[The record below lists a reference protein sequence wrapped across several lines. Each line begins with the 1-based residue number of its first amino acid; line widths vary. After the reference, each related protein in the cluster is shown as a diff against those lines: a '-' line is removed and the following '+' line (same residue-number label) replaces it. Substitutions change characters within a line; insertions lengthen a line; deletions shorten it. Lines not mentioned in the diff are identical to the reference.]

1 MVTRHTGAVRRI
13 ALAAALIAAPLTL
26 GAAPAAHA
34 VTGAAASD
42 TTYGYT
48 ARLDIGDGT
57 RACSGTLVDSEWLL
71 TAASC
76 FADDPAASLSVPAGK
91 PKLTTSV
98 TVGRTDLTTTD
109 GAVRT
114 VVELVPRTDR
124 DLVLARLNRPVTDV
138 TPVAPATTQATAGE
152 SLTFAGYGRTRDE
165 WAPLKLH
172 TGTLSVDSSDS
183 TTATVTGQG
192 AAVCAGDAGGP
203 EVRVTGGK
211 ATLVA
216 VNSRSW
222 QGGCFG
228 TDTAETRTGGIAT
241 RVDGLGDWIA
251 SKVNAT
257 RITDFDCDGVED
269 VAVGDPTASVN
280 GMSEA
285 GIVKI
290 VYGGGRT
297 SVALHQ
303 DLDYV
308 PGGAE
313 AGDRFG
319 EQLAVVDWDE
329 DGCSDLVVGIP
340 HEDIGTVADGG
351 EVNVI
356 YGSPDGLGQGRAAT
370 NYSQGNGTGAIDDNV
385 SVADDEMGAAL
396 AAGTTAAGEPYL
408 AIGVPGKNLKG
419 HVDAGLV
426 FYLRGS
432 INTSIHQDD
441 TGVVGV
447 IEDNDRFGAALA
459 GSPNN
464 LAVGA
469 SGETS
474 DSGAAN
480 AGSVTVFKHVL
491 SAAGIPTPVATVD
504 QDSTGISDAAEPGDQ
519 FGASLSMIAYRPD
532 GAASAT
538 DSILAV
544 GTPGETLWVGTTS
557 YANAGQVTTLRVTA
571 AGTVSEL
578 ATISQGTAGVNGGSA
593 TDDGFGTSVAAVNTA
608 PRAVGTASTLLL
620 AVGVPGKDVD
630 TATDAGVVQTF
641 SLLGAPG
648 DSDHWIQA
656 GNERGLPGIPGASQ
670 RVGAFL
676 NATGTHLWI
685 GMPYGPA
692 ARGAVHGIPWSNA
705 MGGTG
710 ATVITYQPGA
720 GALPLTGKA
729 FGMGIR

>member
-1 MVTRHTGAVRRI
+1 MVSPHTGSVGRF
-13 ALAAALIAAPLTL
+13 ALAATLIVAPLAL
-26 GAAPAAHA
+26 GVTPAAQA
-34 VTGAAASD
+34 VTGTAASD

-57 RACSGTLVDSEWLL
+57 RACSGTLVDTEWLL

-76 FADDPAASLSVPAGK
+76 FADDPAAGLTVPAGK
-91 PKLTTSV
+91 PKLTT
-98 TVGRTDLTTTD
+98 TATIGRTDLTTTD
-109 GAVRT
+109 GVVRT

-124 DLVLARLNRPVTDV
+124 DLVLARLNRPVTTV
-138 TPVAPATTQATAGE
+138 TPVALASAGATAGE
-152 SLTFAGYGRTRDE
+152 SLTFAGYGRTQDE

-172 TGTLSVDSSDS
+172 TGTLSVDASDA
-183 TTATVTGQG
+183 TTATVTGQD

-228 TDTAETRTGGIAT
+228 TDSAETRTGGIAT
-241 RVDGLGDWIA
+241 RVDDLGDWVA
-251 SKVNAT
+251 SKAGAT
-257 RITDFDCDGVED
+257 RITDFDCDGIED
-269 VAVGDPTASVN
+269 TAVGDPLASVN
-280 GMSEA
+280 GLSEA
-285 GIVKI
+285 GIVKV
-290 VYGGGRT
+290 VYGGARDALT
-297 SVALHQ
+297 LHQ

-319 EQLAVVDWDE
+319 ETLAVVDYDE
-329 DGCSDLVVGIP
+329 DGCSDLVVGVP
-340 HEDIGTVADGG
+340 HEDIGDVVDGG
-351 EVNVI
+351 LVTVVH
-356 YGSPDGLGQGRAAT
+356 GSPDGLGQGKAAF
-370 NYSQGNGTGAIDDNV
+370 NYQQGTGTGAIDENT
-385 SVADDEMGAAL
+385 SVEGDEMGAAL
-396 AAGTTAAGEPYL
+396 AAGTTADGEPYL

-419 HVDAGLV
+419 YVDAGLV

-432 INTSIHQDD
+432 TITSIHQDD

-447 IEDNDRFGAALA
+447 IEANDRFGAALA
-459 GSPNN
+459 ASPNN
-464 LAVGA
+464 LAIG
-469 SGETS
+469 SPGETS
-474 DSGAAN
+474 DSGAAD
-480 AGSVTVFKHVL
+480 AGSVTLFKHAL

-504 QDSTGISDAAEPGDQ
+504 QDSTGISDAAEPGDE

-557 YANAGQVTTLRVTA
+557 YANAGQVSTLRITA
-571 AGTVSEL
+571 AGTVTEL
-578 ATISQGTAGVNGGSA
+578 ATLHQGVAGVNGASA
-593 TDDGFGTSVAAVNTA
+593 TDDGFGTAVAAANTA

-620 AVGVPGKDVD
+620 AVGVPGKDID
-630 TATDAGVVQTF
+630 TATDAGIVQTF

-656 GNERGLPGIPGASQ
+656 GNERGLPGTPGASQ
-670 RVGAFL
+670 KVGAFL

-692 ARGAVHGIPWSNA
+692 ERGAVHGIPWSNA

-710 ATVITYQPGA
+710 ATVTTYQPGA
-720 GALPLTGKA
+720 GALALTGKA
-729 FGMGIR
+729 FGMAIR

>member
-1 MVTRHTGAVRRI
+1 MVNRHTGSVRRF
-13 ALAAALIAAPLTL
+13 AMATTLIVAPLAFCAT
-26 GAAPAAHA
+26 PAAQA
-34 VTGAAASD
+34 VTGTAASD

-57 RACSGTLVDSEWLL
+57 RACSGTLVDAEWLL

-76 FADDPAASLSVPAGK
+76 FADDPATSLTVPAGK
-91 PKLTTSV
+91 PKLTT
-98 TVGRTDLTTTD
+98 TATIGRTDLTGTD
-109 GAVRT
+109 GVVRT
-114 VVELVPRTDR
+114 VVELVPRADR
-124 DLVLARLNRPVTDV
+124 DLVLARLNRPVTGV
-138 TPVAPATTQATAGE
+138 TPVALATTQATAGE
-152 SLTFAGYGRTRDE
+152 ALTFTGYGRTQDE
-165 WAPLKLH
+165 WASLKLH
-172 TGTLSVDSSDS
+172 TGTLSVDSADS

-203 EVRVTGGK
+203 EIRVTNGT

-228 TDTAETRTGGIAT
+228 TDSSETRTGGIAT
-241 RVDGLGDWIA
+241 RVDDLGDWVA
-251 SKVNAT
+251 AKVNAT

-269 VAVGDPTASVN
+269 VAVGDPMASVS
-280 GMSEA
+280 GLSEA
-285 GIVKI
+285 GLVKV
-290 VYGGGRT
+290 VYGGGRE

-319 EQLAVVDWDE
+319 ETLAVVDWDE
-329 DGCSDLVVGIP
+329 DGCSDLVVGTP
-340 HEDIGTVADGG
+340 HEDIGDIADGG
-351 EVNVI
+351 LVSVI
-356 YGSPDGLGQGRAAT
+356 YGSPDGLGQGKASF
-370 NYSQGNGTGAIDDNV
+370 NYEQGFGTGEIDANT
-385 SVADDEMGAAL
+385 SVEGDQMGAAL
-396 AAGTTAAGEPYL
+396 AAGTTADGEPYL

-419 HVDAGLV
+419 YVDAGLV

-432 INTSIHQDD
+432 TVTSIHQDD

-447 IEDNDRFGAALA
+447 IEANDRFGAALA
-459 GSPNN
+459 GSANN

-469 SGETS
+469 PGETS
-474 DSGAAN
+474 DSGAAD
-480 AGSVTVFKHVL
+480 AGSVTVFKHTL

-504 QDSTGISDAAEPGDQ
+504 QDSTGISDAAEAGDQ
-519 FGASLSMIAYRPD
+519 FGASLSMIAYRPE

-557 YANAGQVTTLRVTA
+557 YANAGQVSTLRITA
-571 AGTVSEL
+571 AGAVTEL
-578 ATISQGTAGVNGGSA
+578 ATIHQGVAGVNGASA
-593 TDDGFGTSVAAVNTA
+593 TDDGFGTSVAAANTA

-620 AVGVPGKDVD
+620 AVGVPGKDID
-630 TATDAGVVQTF
+630 TATDAGIVQTF

-656 GNERGLPGIPGASQ
+656 GNERGLPGTPGASQ
-670 RVGAFL
+670 KVGQYL

-692 ARGAVHGIPWSNA
+692 ERGAVHGIPWSNA

-710 ATVITYQPGA
+710 ATVTTYQPGV
-720 GALPLTGKA
+720 GGLPLTGKY
-729 FGMGIR
+729 FGMAIR

>member
-1 MVTRHTGAVRRI
+1 MVTRHTRPARP
-13 ALAAALIAAPLTL
+13 AAFAAALLALPLALTA
-26 GAAPAAHA
+26 GPAHA
-34 VTGAAASD
+34 VTGTAASD
-42 TTYGYT
+42 TSYGYT

-76 FADDPAASLSVPAGK
+76 FADDPATSLTVPAGK
-91 PKLTTSV
+91 PRLTT
-98 TVGRTDLTTTD
+98 TATIGRTDLTTTD
-109 GAVRT
+109 GVVRT

-124 DLVLARLNRPVTDV
+124 DLVLARLNRPVGNV
-138 TPVAPATTQATAGE
+138 TPVALATTQATAGE
-152 SLTFAGYGRTRDE
+152 SLTFAGYGRTQDE

-172 TGTLSVDSSDS
+172 TGALSVDASDS
-183 TTATVTGQG
+183 TTATITGQGG

-203 EVRVTGGK
+203 EVRVSNGK

-228 TDTAETRTGGIAT
+228 TDSSETRTGGIAT
-241 RVDGLGDWIA
+241 RVDDLGDWVA

-257 RITDFDCDGVED
+257 RITDFDCDGAED

-280 GMSEA
+280 GLSEA

-290 VYGGGRT
+290 VYGGGRE
-297 SVALHQ
+297 SAVLHQ
-303 DLDYV
+303 DLDTV

-329 DGCSDLVVGIP
+329 DGCSDLVVGVP
-340 HEDIGTVADGG
+340 HEDIGDVVDGG
-351 EVNVI
+351 EVTVI
-356 YGSPDGLGQGRAAT
+356 YGSPDGLGQGRAAS
-370 NYSQGNGTGAIDDNV
+370 NYSQGNGTGAIDDNT

-396 AAGTTAAGEPYL
+396 AAGTTADGEPYL

-432 INTSIHQDD
+432 VNTSIHQDD
-441 TGVVGV
+441 TGVVGT
-447 IEDNDRFGAALA
+447 IEDNDRFGASLA

-464 LAVGA
+464 LAIGA
-469 SGETS
+469 PGETS

-480 AGSVTVFKHVL
+480 AGSVTLFKHEL

-504 QDSTGISDAAEPGDQ
+504 QDSTGISDAAEAGDE

-557 YANAGQVTTLRVTA
+557 YPNAGQVTTLHITA
-571 AGTVSEL
+571 SGTVSEL
-578 ATISQGTAGVNGGSA
+578 AAINQGVAGVNGASA
-593 TDDGFGTSVAAVNTA
+593 ADDGFGASVAAANTA

-656 GNERGLPGIPGASQ
+656 GNERGLPGTPGASQ
-670 RVGAFL
+670 QVGAFL

-710 ATVITYQPGA
+710 ATVITYQPGV

-729 FGMGIR
+729 FGMAIR